1 MEEWYLIISEIKEWM
16 FFVASIL
23 LILVIFMHYS
33 FVDQDKYKKTE
44 KRLKQKYRVL
54 LYFDPNNLKGIVF
67 LLIVIVLF
75 AAILSIVFPLYEG
88 FGVTYLIR
96 HWYVPLVFSLFTFVY
111 TMYSLIVLLKIK
123 RESN

>member
-1 MEEWYLIISEIKEWM
+1 MEEWYHIISEIKEWM